1 MTQAEKK
8 AFEEIKNLTVHNNE
22 LIKELLITI
31 RGNAEMGV
39 KGLLKQQAEDE
50 DFRQQIMT
58 KISDLESHINK
69 EFSKINEWRQK
80 IDIYIGLLVS
90 SKVWRVLIVISAI
103 IGFIWLAAK
112 GGWLK
117 AIHWLNL

>member
-1 MTQAEKK
+1 MTKEEKK
-8 AFEEIKNLTVHNNE
+8 AFDELKNLTVHNNE

-31 RGNAEMGV
+31 RGNVEMGV

-50 DFRQQIMT
+50 DFRHQIMT

-103 IGFIWLAAK
+103 IGFIWLVVK
-112 GGWLK
+112 SGWLK
-117 AIHWLNL
+117 AIHWINL